1 MAAAFSFPSR
11 EEALYY
17 LRVVA
22 TQILLFAVVYG
33 GCNWLTA
40 HRGGVGHYYF
50 SWELDIPLMPRMI
63 WLYHSIILLFLVP
76 MFVFKR
82 EQVTAIG
89 RAFASV
95 TIAGGLCFLL
105 FPGVAGFARP
115 DYANEP
121 GLQALAFRIL
131 YHADNVHNVM
141 PSLHVAYCTLVI
153 LSLQKQLQGPLRLFF
168 WAWLL
173 AIVTS
178 TVLVHQHHLVDLP
191 TGALLGYAGYRLFL
205 RWSTESSVNPLT
217 A

>member
-1 MAAAFSFPSR
+1 MAAAFAFPSR
-11 EEALYY
+11 AEALYY

-22 TQILLFAVVYG
+22 TQIALFAVVYG

-40 HRGGVGHYYF
+40 HRSGVGHYYF
-50 SWELDIPLMPRMI
+50 AWELDIPLMPRMI
-63 WLYHSIILLFLVP
+63 WLYHSIIILFLMP
-76 MFVFKR
+76 MFVFTR

-89 RAFASV
+89 RAFAAV
-95 TIAGGLCFLL
+95 TVAGGACFLL

-131 YHADNVHNVM
+131 YHADNIHNVM

-153 LSLQKQLQGPLRLFF
+153 LSLQRQLQGRVRWLF

-178 TVLVHQHHLVDLP
+178 TVLVHQHHLIDLP

-205 RWSTESSVNPLT
+205 RWSTETSRHPL
-217 A
+217 AA